1 VIKVD
6 FESLRL
12 GHKMKLNWLVFFK
25 RLFAIYSLVVSF
37 ITVANIIAVRAPEV
51 ATAFDIPL
59 DDGSTVRVAGADR
72 AHAERLY
79 NCWQQERCYS
89 YPTQEVTWLSS
100 ATYWF
105 KEAGLILFQGI
116 LWLVVPVAL
125 SRTFQWLW
133 AGLKAPLE

>member
-1 VIKVD
+1 
-6 FESLRL
+6 
-12 GHKMKLNWLVFFK
+12 MKLNWSVFFK
-25 RLFAIYSLVVSF
+25 RLFAIYSLAVSF
-37 ITVANIIAVRAPEV
+37 ITVINVIAVRAPEV

-59 DDGSTVRVAGADR
+59 DDGSTVRVTGTDR

-79 NCWQQERCYS
+79 NCWQEERCGS

-100 ATYWF
+100 MTYWA
-105 KEAGLILFQGI
+105 KEAGEIMLQGI

-133 AGLKAPLE
+133 AGLKVPVE